1 MSAVKRSSPF
11 FIVFLFCMV
20 PFLWAAEPASPS
32 ASELNNQAISEVKA
46 GRLEEA
52 VSLLRKAFSMDSSDP
67 QIRRNFSLAL
77 TDFAVSRVDGGGE
90 ISRAFDLL
98 EEAVEINADNGL
110 AWIRLGDLYYLE
122 RNNFSRAVSAWQR
135 AYGLVPGA
143 QWQTVAARIAQAQRD
158 ESVERLF
165 SVEATEHFQ
174 VRFPS
179 PDYRPK
185 ALHVGSV
192 LEREYRYLSQELG
205 EIPTRVTVILYRVG
219 EFQKVNSRFDW
230 AVGFYDGRIRMRVED
245 VHTPREAAILTHE
258 LAHAFLHKIYGARLP
273 VWVHEGFAQ
282 HKEPKRKLSE
292 HEQEIMKGLK
302 TQDLWVPLKGLD
314 VHFQQPVDLAD
325 VERAYLEARL
335 VLEELL
341 RKQGI
346 ESFKKF
352 LKALSAGEPV
362 SSAFDRSFAPLL
374 WSQVDQGRFE

>member
-1 MSAVKRSSPF
+1 MKPRSLFLIGF
-11 FIVFLFCMV
+11 FFCTASL
-20 PFLWAAEPASPS
+20 LWAAEPAAPS
-32 ASELNNQAISEVKA
+32 ASELNNQAIFAAKA

-52 VSLLRKAFSMDSSDP
+52 ISLLRKAFSIDSSDTR
-67 QIRRNFSLAL
+67 IRKNLSLAL
-77 TDFAVSRVDGGGE
+77 TDFAVSCVDRGGE
-90 ISRAFDLL
+90 VSRAFDLL
-98 EEAVEINADNGL
+98 EEAVEVDADNGL
-110 AWIRLGDLYYLE
+110 AWIRLGDFYYLE
-122 RNNFSRAVSAWQR
+122 RNNFGLAISAWQK
-135 AYGLVPGA
+135 AYGLVPEA

-165 SVEATEHFQ
+165 SVEATDHFQ

-179 PDYRPK
+179 PEYRAK
-185 ALHVGSV
+185 ALHIGSV

-245 VHTPREAAILTHE
+245 VHTPREATILTHE

-282 HKEPKRKLSE
+282 HKEPKRRLSE
-292 HEQEIMKGLK
+292 REEEIMKGLK
-302 TQDLWVPLKGLD
+302 TQELWVPLKWLD
-314 VHFQQPVDLAD
+314 AHFQQPVDLAD

-341 RKQGI
+341 RKQGM

-352 LKALSAGEPV
+352 LKALSVGEPV
-362 SSAFDRSFAPLL
+362 SSAFDQSFAPLR
-374 WSQVDQGRFE
+374 WSHVDQGRFE